1 VSEIAASSLPR
12 PRHLIPGPFASVRR
26 EILANVPTL
35 NRGKML
41 KVTRTANGEV
51 VFSISGRM
59 EAENV
64 SELETLFRSE
74 AQPVRMILD
83 LKELALVDQ
92 DAVNFLERCESH
104 GMVLKN
110 CPGYIR
116 EWISRQRRK
125 GNSLDEG

>member
-1 VSEIAASSLPR
+1 VSEIAAPSLHR
-12 PRHLIPGPFASVRR
+12 LRHLVPSPLASVRR

-41 KVTRTANGEV
+41 KVTRTVNGEV

-92 DAVNFLERCESH
+92 DAVNFLERCESE
-104 GMVLKN
+104 GVVLKN

-116 EWISRQRRK
+116 EWISRQRR
-125 GNSLDEG
+125 ER